1 MTRPAGEAAAPPP
14 AAVPRWAWALPVVV
28 AVAAAAIWADGM
40 TYAQFHV
47 AFTLPWLAV
56 LFWDARRGRGDP
68 RAARHGGVA
77 IGVLIAVALAYTYPW
92 DRYLI
97 VQSVWGYPDGRV
109 LATVGGVPIEEI
121 AFFAIQTWA
130 TGLLALALRRR
141 LHAKAAPAPRT
152 AAVARA
158 LPAAGAIGLAAVGLL
173 LVPTD
178 PGTYLGL
185 ILVWAMPIL
194 ALQWAFGGDL
204 LWARRRVFALA
215 VALPTAWL
223 WLADRFAIGSDIW
236 WISPERTLG
245 WAPLGLPIEEATFF
259 LVTNLLVAGGVLL
272 AVDGRSLARLAA
284 LAREVRARPWRPW
297 LAAWVLFMV
306 PTPLLPDAFVPLAY
320 ASTGALAVA
329 VLLVA
334 HARFG
339 RRAWALLGAA
349 LAFGWAVEVLGS
361 RTGVP
366 FGPYDYTAPG
376 PTLAGVPLLVPIG
389 WFAFALIALAVVPGR
404 RAWWGA
410 PLALVAW
417 DLGLDPLMVREGF
430 WAFVHPSYFGVAWTN
445 FVGWY
450 VAGLALVALLV
461 RIEPRVRTPGGEAGR
476 FAAAIGDLRATYLV
490 QAFLIGV
497 GLAFFGLPIAGA
509 IATAAMVAV
518 WAWGRTGSPA

>member
-1 MTRPAGEAAAPPP
+1 
-14 AAVPRWAWALPVVV
+14 VPV
-28 AVAAAAIWADGM
+28 AVALVAAWAWGATM

-56 LFWDARRGRGDP
+56 LAWDARAGRTDP
-68 RAARHGGVA
+68 RAARHGLLAV
-77 IGVLIAVALAYTYPW
+77 GVLVAVALAYTFPW

-97 VQSVWGYPDGRV
+97 LQAVWGYPDGRV
-109 LATVGGVPIEEI
+109 LATLAGVPVEEV
-121 AFFAIQTWA
+121 AFFAIQTA
-130 TGLLALALRRR
+130 ASGLAALALRRR
-141 LHAKAAPAPRT
+141 LGPDAPSSGRG
-152 AAVARA
+152 AVALRA
-158 LPAAGAIGLAAVGLL
+158 LPAVAALGLAALGLL
-173 LVPTD
+173 AMTTAA
-178 PGTYLGL
+178 GTYLGL

-194 ALQWAFGGDL
+194 ALQWGFGGDL
-204 LWARRRVFALA
+204 LWARRRTFAWG
-215 VALPTAWL
+215 VALPTLWL
-223 WLADRFAIGSDIW
+223 WVADRFAIGMGIW
-236 WISPERTLG
+236 WISPERTVG

-259 LVTNLLVAGGVLL
+259 LVTNLLVVGGVLL
-272 AVDGRSLARLAA
+272 AVEGRSLTRLAA
-284 LAREVRARPWRPW
+284 MLREARARPWRPW
-297 LAAWVLFMV
+297 LAAWALFMV

-334 HARFG
+334 IARFG

-349 LAFGWAVEVLGS
+349 LAFGWVVEVLGS

-430 WAFVHPSYFGVAWTN
+430 WAFAHPSYFGVAWTN

-461 RIEPRVRTPGGEAGR
+461 RIEPRVRTPHAEAGR
-476 FAAAIGDLRATYLV
+476 YAAAIGDLRATYLA

-497 GLAFFGLPIAGA
+497 GLAFFGLPVAGA
-509 IATAAMVAV
+509 VATAAMVAV
-518 WAWGRTGSPA
+518 WAWGRTGTRA